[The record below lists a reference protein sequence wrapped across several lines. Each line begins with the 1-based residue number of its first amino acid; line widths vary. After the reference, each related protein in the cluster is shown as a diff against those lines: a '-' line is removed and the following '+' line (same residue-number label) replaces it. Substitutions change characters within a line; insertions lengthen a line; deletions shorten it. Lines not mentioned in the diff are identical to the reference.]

1 MLAFC
6 VGAFFVVVSCF
17 FSLSGISESPN
28 NIFFFYDFTIFSRSS
43 FLNVYSPLGSGKLR
57 INILCSQVFLKT
69 SMKPG
74 KYH

>member
-28 NIFFFYDFTIFSRSS
+28 NIFFYDFTIFSRSS
-43 FLNVYSPLGSGKLR
+43 VSNVYSPLGSSKLR
-57 INILCSQVFLKT
+57 RNVLFSQMFLKT
-69 SMKPG
+69 TVKTG
-74 KYH
+74 KFH